1 MNAFQKRI
9 TWRVVGIHAA
19 VIFLVVVIPFMR
31 GCFTP
36 KPKELITIVVMENPG
51 PPVRLEAVSE
61 LSEPEPPA
69 PAPEPPP
76 ERIPEPIKKKPV
88 PTKKKPE
95 PIKKKPEPVKK
106 TEPKKPK
113 WKPTKVDPTKSKK
126 IEATPKE
133 PTVSSKDIKKALS
146 GITSSTPTKRTGSPS
161 QHSSYDSH
169 IYTVFYNAWSQPGS
183 PAVRPAEV
191 TISIQSNGRITKR
204 KLTRSSGDT
213 EFDKTVMAAVNSIS
227 MIPQRPPPGYPLD
240 NIIVQFR
247 IID

>member
-1 MNAFQKRI
+1 MNAFQKKI
-9 TWRVVGIHAA
+9 TGRVVSIH
-19 VIFLVVVIPFMR
+19 VVIIFLVAIIPFMR

-36 KPKELITIVVMENPG
+36 KPKEIITFIDFGAPAPQVNIEQ
-51 PPVRLEAVSE
+51 VSQ
-61 LSEPEPPA
+61 LSDPEP

-76 ERIPEPIKKKPV
+76 ERIPEPVKKKPV

-113 WKPTKVDPTKSKK
+113 WKPTKVDPTKSKVIK
-126 IEATPKE
+126 ATPKT
-133 PTVSSKDIKKALS
+133 PTFSAADIQKELS
-146 GITSSTPTKRTGSPS
+146 GITSSTPTKTTGSPS

-183 PAVRPAEV
+183 PAIRPAEV

-213 EFDKTVMAAVNSIS
+213 EFDKTVMAAVNRISIF
-227 MIPQRPPPGYPLD
+227 PQSPPAGYPLD